1 MLDRIVSGSD
11 SHLIRK
17 LIHLDEERKLFN
29 ILEDQGRDSV
39 GGPLA
44 AVPLPERCQ
53 FEYSKNPDI
62 FIDPIVLHWTPQQYG
77 EYLRT
82 VPPKPRTAVGN
93 GGTELKA
100 APGSS
105 GSESSEAPNSSSLRE
120 IEGWR
125 LNQTWY
131 HCELR
136 SPHQATAAAAVAP
149 SASATTSVTGSKVP
163 ATGPSKVPAAA
174 PQPSHTDPKTITSA
188 VATAFTAATDPSLGT
203 PRPGGATPAAE
214 LLQQPLLVIIR
225 HGKTEHNKLGLFT
238 GWEDA
243 ALSPE
248 GRKEARYAGKLLRK
262 YGIRV
267 SCIYA

>member
-44 AVPLPERCQ
+44 SVPLPERCQ

-93 GGTELKA
+93 GGSELKA
-100 APGSS
+100 APSNS
-105 GSESSEAPNSSSLRE
+105 ASESSEAPNSSSLRE

-136 SPHQATAAAAVAP
+136 SPHQATAP
-149 SASATTSVTGSKVP
+149 STSTTSVADGK
-163 ATGPSKVPAAA
+163 APAAA
-174 PQPSHTDPKTITSA
+174 PPPSPTDPKTITDA
-188 VATAFTAATDPSLGT
+188 VATAFTNAPDPSLGT
-203 PRPGGATPAAE
+203 TRPGGATPAAE

-267 SCIYA
+267 SCVYA